1 MNYSETINNL
11 VKDDIIRD
19 DGFVNVTELCKIG
32 GKEYYNWRRS
42 FKTQPYIDKISELL
56 NLTETELIDKQIG
69 GPNHKTWV
77 HPIIATNIA
86 QWISVKF
93 SVHVAKW
100 IEEWKENKENKERY
114 NYELQN
120 IKPDEPYSYRE
131 KEIQER
137 LYKELG
143 GVKEYETNN
152 GRVDLLTDNE
162 IIEIK
167 LHDNWKHGIGQ
178 LLVYNEDIMNRK
190 MRLHLFDG
198 EYDESIK
205 NICGKYNIDVTWD
218 IV

>member
-42 FKTQPYIDKISELL
+42 FKTQPYIDKISELY
-56 NLTETELIDKQIG
+56 NLGEDKLIDRAIG
-69 GPNHKTWV
+69 GYYITWA
-77 HPIIATNIA
+77 HPTIATNIA
-86 QWISVKF
+86 QWISVEF
-93 SVHVAKW
+93 SAQVAKW
-100 IEEWKENKENKERY
+100 IEEWKENKENKDRY

-120 IKPDEPYSYRE
+120 IKPDDPYSYRE

-137 LYKELG
+137 LYNELG

-198 EYDESIK
+198 EYDERIK
-205 NICGKYNIDVTWD
+205 NICGKYNIDVTWE

>member
-1 MNYSETINNL
+1 MNSL

-32 GKEYYNWRRS
+32 GEEYRIWRRHS
-42 FKTQPYIDKISELL
+42 KTQPYIDKISELL
-56 NLTETELIDKQIG
+56 NLTEDELIHLSKGGGDK
-69 GPNHKTWV
+69 NKHFTWV

-86 QWISVKF
+86 QWISVEF

-120 IKPDEPYSYRE
+120 IKPDEQYSYRE

-143 GVKEYETNN
+143 GVKEYGTNN
-152 GRVDLLTDNE
+152 GRVDLLTEDE

-167 LHDNWKHGIGQ
+167 LHDNWKHGLGQ

-198 EYDESIK
+198 GYDESIK
-205 NICGKYNIDVTWD
+205 NICGKYNIDVTWED
-218 IV
+218 KVK